1 MSSQMFTLEEATWAW
16 INTGPIKH
24 KAPIGK
30 RFLKGFMAGLFLSMG
45 GMLVNILSADPWLS
59 TNAPGLLKIIQG
71 ACFPVGLVMIVLLQA
86 DLVTGAMAIMI
97 LSTLKRKVPFWA
109 FAVDWTIVFIGNLS
123 GALFYAGLLVYYTE
137 IYTEAMV
144 TGSAA
149 TATSKAGPAI
159 NFRENFLRGIGCNV
173 LVCIAVFQA
182 SLAKDVISKIVASWF
197 PIFVFVSA
205 GFEHVVA
212 SMFLI
217 PEGLMQGSPVSV
229 GRYIWNAMIPAFLGN
244 ILGAALLVLP
254 LLYLY
259 GDDEHDPLQVSGET
273 LPTTNGIQSTGYTK
287 DAESADGSRPSN

>member
-1 MSSQMFTLEEATWAW
+1 
-16 INTGPIKH
+16 
-24 KAPIGK
+24 
-30 RFLKGFMAGLFLSMG
+30 
-45 GMLVNILSADPWLS
+45 
-59 TNAPGLLKIIQG
+59 
-71 ACFPVGLVMIVLLQA
+71 MIVLLQA

-109 FAVDWTIVFIGNLS
+109 FAVDWAIVFLGNLS

-137 IYTEAMV
+137 IYTDAMV

-182 SLAKDVISKIVASWF
+182 SLAKDVISKIVAAWF

-217 PEGLMQGSPVSV
+217 PEGLMQGSTVSV
-229 GRYIWNAMIPAFLGN
+229 GRYIWNAMIR
-244 ILGAALLVLP
+244 
-254 LLYLY
+254 
-259 GDDEHDPLQVSGET
+259 E
-273 LPTTNGIQSTGYTK
+273 
-287 DAESADGSRPSN
+287 